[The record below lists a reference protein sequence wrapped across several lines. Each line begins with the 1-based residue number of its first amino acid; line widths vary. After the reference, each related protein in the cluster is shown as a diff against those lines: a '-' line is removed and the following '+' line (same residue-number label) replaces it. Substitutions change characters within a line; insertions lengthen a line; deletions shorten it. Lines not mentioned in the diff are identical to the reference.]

1 MIREL
6 ERGPRA
12 VIKEVS
18 GSGGGGH
25 GTHGLRVEGSPGG
38 RKV

>member
-6 ERGPRA
+6 ERGPRG

-18 GSGGGGH
+18 GSGGH
-25 GTHGLRVEGSPGG
+25 GTHGLRVEGGPGG
-38 RKV
+38 GKV

>member
-18 GSGGGGH
+18 GLGGDH
-25 GTHGLRVEGSPGG
+25 GTHGLRVEAGPGG